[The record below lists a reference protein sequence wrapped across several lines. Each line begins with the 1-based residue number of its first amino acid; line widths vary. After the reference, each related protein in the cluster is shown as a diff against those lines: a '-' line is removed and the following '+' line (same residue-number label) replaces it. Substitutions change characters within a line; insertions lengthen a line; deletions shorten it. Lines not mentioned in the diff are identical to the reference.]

1 MRASAEPSREMPSR
15 ERGPTVLVLRQ
26 QQRGWDVRG
35 MAPRSITLGRETGTA
50 PLTFA
55 RQGRLEVG
63 AKLLLVRDPLDAE
76 DDVAVRLVP

>member
-1 MRASAEPSREMPSR
+1 
-15 ERGPTVLVLRQ
+15 
-26 QQRGWDVRG
+26 VRG